1 MLFGVFFEIF
11 ANFFDI
17 GRIFESDRHLRP
29 PARCLPLYVSYIY
42 VGNGRTVPWNVM
54 KTCGGSKFSE
64 CRHERR

>member
-29 PARCLPLYVSYIY
+29 PVRCLPLYVLYIY
-42 VGNGRTVPWNVM
+42 AGNGRTVP
-54 KTCGGSKFSE
+54 
-64 CRHERR
+64 